1 MVERQ
6 IVDLVVEGS
15 SPFFHPKV
23 QHQTCW
29 TFSLAP
35 VAQLDRAS
43 DFESA
48 GRTFESCQTQRPRFA
63 NLGLFCFKSF
73 ITRLFQTEYSLCGL
87 LRRRVHRRHGQA
99 LEFQQA
105 PKAALHTAGH
115 AFFQLLPSRQHT
127 AL

>member
-1 MVERQ
+1 M
-6 IVDLVVEGS
+6 DLVVVGS
-15 SPFFHPKV
+15 NPIRHPLIKALNKISA
-23 QHQTCW
+23 
-29 TFSLAP
+29 FINSAF

-63 NLGLFCFKSF
+63 NLGLFCFKGF
-73 ITRLFQTEYSLCGL
+73 TARLFRPVCSLCGL
-87 LRRRVHRRHGQA
+87 LRRQVHRRHGRA

-105 PKAALHTAGH
+105 PKAALHTAGR
-115 AFFQLLPSRQHT
+115 AFFQLWPSLQRT